1 MNGLMGGP
9 PLVKFGPGS
18 SVRLSVCSSI
28 SSSNGRRRVCCW
40 APPRMQAI
48 SIDSRRRRS
57 PANAGSVVLSAD
69 VGGWTQTCSFLRHF
83 SVLCATPDRR
93 PRMSYF
99 QSYFSS
105 VHLYRCLHRVTVT
118 WCSFI
123 SMPFDFCRHLMGKNS
138 EKCLPLW

>member
-1 MNGLMGGP
+1 MGGP
-9 PLVKFGPGS
+9 LLVKFGPGS
-18 SVRLSVCSSI
+18 SVRLSICSSI

-105 VHLYRCLHRVTVT
+105 VHLYRCLHGWQWRDVVSYL
-118 WCSFI
+118 C
-123 SMPFDFCRHLMGKNS
+123 HLIFAAI
-138 EKCLPLW
+138 LWVKTLRNVCHCDSV